1 DGKGE
6 NKGEDKADKSKS
18 EGKGEGKEK
27 SEGKDAQGKGQE
39 KADGKGDGKD
49 KGEGKEGQNK
59 GQGKGQE
66 QQGKKKSDSE
76 KQQPNNKDQQPE
88 QQLPGQKRVQD
99 AAGDQKNA
107 KDNIDKDKNDDASK
121 NQDDAIKKLEEV
133 RKQWEALLRQLRE
146 EEMRRLLD
154 ALQARCQRMLALQTE
169 VHDGTVRVDKTI
181 TDSPDKKATRAEEQR
196 SLQLSD
202 REQDTGREAKLAS
215 RQLETGG
222 AAGAFAEAF
231 IQVLEYAIQ
240 VPRRLGKADVGTV
253 TQSIEQDIIA
263 TLKEMIEAL
272 ERAKQDLQQQ
282 Q

>member
-1 DGKGE
+1 DEKQKSKGVLKEKSDGKGE
-6 NKGEDKADKSKS
+6 GKEKGEKSD
-18 EGKGEGKEK
+18 GKGEGKEK
-27 SEGKDAQGKGQE
+27 SNG
-39 KADGKGDGKD
+39 
-49 KGEGKEGQNK
+49 KGEGKEGQAK
-59 GQGKGQE
+59 GQGKGQD
-66 QQGKKKSDSE
+66 QQGQQKSGGN
-76 KQQPNNKDQQPE
+76 QQPPNNNDQQ
-88 QQLPGQKRVQD
+88 QLTGQKRVQD

-107 KDNIDKDKNDDASK
+107 RDNIDKNKNDDASK

-146 EEMRRLLD
+146 EEMRRLLE